1 MNRRDM
7 LKAAGSAAAIS
18 ILGGIPLD
26 LSAKSND
33 TNIASD
39 NRKKILVIGGH
50 PDDPETA
57 AGGTM
62 CLLTD
67 AGHEVVSV
75 YLTRG
80 EAGIKG
86 KSHAEAA
93 IIREA

>member
-57 AGGTM
+57 AG
-62 CLLTD
+62 
-67 AGHEVVSV
+67 HRHSV
-75 YLTRG
+75 NNSFLALRS
-80 EAGIKG
+80 K
-86 KSHAEAA
+86 
-93 IIREA
+93 